1 MPVSIKG
8 SGGGSVTLDAG
19 AAAADTTLTLPN
31 TTGTVINTAPSTA
44 GNVLTSTGS
53 AWASTAPASSVP
65 TGQIIQYGSS
75 TTPSGYLKCD
85 GSTYTKSTY
94 SALATVLGSLPANSA
109 AYYVSIPYNSNQNSV
124 FYVNG
129 NVIWTGYSV
138 NTYAYSTDLGVTIT
152 SASPTN
158 SPSSFMVWT
167 GTNYVSRYTDAC
179 GLGSGII
186 YASSLGGAFTSV
198 IAANVNYRITSLV
211 YTGSRVVITGA
222 GLSSYSTNNGVSW
235 SAGGTT
241 SGVNITTAV
250 YAASIIVAVG
260 GTTGSVLAIRTSPD
274 GGTWTTRTVPSG
286 ALGTYFL
293 YLTYQNSLFI
303 AVTDGGSICTS
314 ADGVTWT
321 LTVATSPASG
331 QVIYNSTLGFYVV
344 FGDGNTSWYSAD
356 LITWYQFPSDTSSA
370 PFFGVNASVFSAIA
384 ATDGTKI
391 WNTSGQTYVP
401 ISYTTATQFVVP
413 DFGGNALAG
422 ATSYAGQWGSYW
434 YIKT

>member
-1 MPVSIKG
+1 MPVAIKG

-19 AAAADTTLTLPN
+19 AAAADTMLTLPN
-31 TTGTVINTAPSTA
+31 TNGTVINTAPGTA
-44 GNVLTSTGS
+44 GNVLTSNGT

-65 TGQIIQYGSS
+65 TGQLIQYGSS
-75 TTPSGYLKCD
+75 TAPSGYLKCD
-85 GSTYTKSTY
+85 GSIYTKSSY

-109 AYYVSIPYNSNQNSV
+109 AYYVSIPFNSGQNNV
-124 FYVNG
+124 FYLNG
-129 NVIWTGYSV
+129 NVIWTADGSNKFY
-138 NTYAYSTDLGVTIT
+138 YSTDLGVTII
-152 SASPTN
+152 SPTPA
-158 SPSSFMVWT
+158 SAPSSMMVWT
-167 GTNYVSRYTDAC
+167 GTNYVSRPTDVC
-179 GLGSGII
+179 GLGDNII
-186 YASSLGGAFTSV
+186 YGSSLSGAFTYV
-198 IAANVNYRITSLV
+198 ATTIAGRITSLV
-211 YTGSRVVITGA
+211 YTGTRVVVTGL

-235 SAGGTT
+235 SAGGST
-241 SGVNITTAV
+241 SGVNIQTAV

-260 GTTGSVLAIRTSPD
+260 RTTGSVLAIRTSPD
-274 GGTWTTRTVPSG
+274 GGTWTTRTVPTG
-286 ALGTYFL
+286 ALGTYFNF
-293 YLTYQNSLFI
+293 LTYQNSLFI

-321 LTVATSPASG
+321 LTVATSPANG

-370 PFFGVNASVFSAIA
+370 PFFDSTSSVFSAIA

-391 WNTSGQTYVP
+391 WNTVGQTYVP

-422 ATSYAGQWGSYW
+422 ARNYAGQWGSYW
-434 YIKT
+434 YIKA